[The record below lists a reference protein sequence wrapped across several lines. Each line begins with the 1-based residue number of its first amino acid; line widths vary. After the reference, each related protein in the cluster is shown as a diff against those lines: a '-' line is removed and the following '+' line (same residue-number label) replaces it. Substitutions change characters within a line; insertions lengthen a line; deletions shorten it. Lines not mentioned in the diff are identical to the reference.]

1 MTLSTL
7 TVDVLAAIDIVAV
20 NCPSVARNAQKL
32 RQVVRE
38 NVANGLIP
46 RRLSILVDNARGEAE
61 FSLAEQRAIGQ
72 VLVDLANL
80 QDGKPGPPKEFP
92 GRMNL
97 RISDIEDDALDNI
110 SEKTGEDK
118 SEIIRRLIREAD
130 PRLTLPLAI
139 CVVCGS
145 PFGRKHGRQKICSSV
160 CVSYQDAKRQ
170 RGKYQ
175 AKRQREK
182 LSGEPE

>member
-1 MTLSTL
+1 MSTCWQRRKHGGLNMTLSTL
-7 TVDVLAAIDIVAV
+7 TEDVLAAIDIVAV
-20 NCPSVARNAQKL
+20 NCPSAARNAQKL

-130 PRLTLPLAI
+130 P
-139 CVVCGS
+139 S
-145 PFGRKHGRQKICSSV
+145 P
-160 CVSYQDAKRQ
+160 
-170 RGKYQ
+170 
-175 AKRQREK
+175 
-182 LSGEPE
+182 